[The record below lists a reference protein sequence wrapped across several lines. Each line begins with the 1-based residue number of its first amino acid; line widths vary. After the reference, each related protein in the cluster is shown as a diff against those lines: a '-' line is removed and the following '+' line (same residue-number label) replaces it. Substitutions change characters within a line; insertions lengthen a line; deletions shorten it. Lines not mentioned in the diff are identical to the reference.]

1 MTDSFVKKLANS
13 EIENSLANK
22 LRLRRFRFFEEL
34 CNTLQKPIKI
44 LDVGGTIDYWE
55 KMRFINR
62 EGVFITLLNLQ
73 KEDVN
78 YKNFSSVTGDARNL
92 SEFKDKEFD
101 VVFSNSVIEHVGS
114 FDDQRKMAREIQ
126 RVGRYFYVQTPNYYF
141 PLEPHFFFP
150 FFQMLPVKIRIFL
163 LMNLRLGW
171 SGRKYSDRE
180 EALKA
185 ATSVRL
191 LKQKELKQ
199 LFPDADLIKEKL
211 LGLNKS
217 FILISKY

>member
-62 EGVFITLLNLQ
+62 EGVFITILNLQ

-114 FDDQRKMAREIQ
+114 FEDQRKMAREIQ

-185 ATSVRL
+185 AT
-191 LKQKELKQ
+191 
-199 LFPDADLIKEKL
+199 
-211 LGLNKS
+211 
-217 FILISKY
+217 